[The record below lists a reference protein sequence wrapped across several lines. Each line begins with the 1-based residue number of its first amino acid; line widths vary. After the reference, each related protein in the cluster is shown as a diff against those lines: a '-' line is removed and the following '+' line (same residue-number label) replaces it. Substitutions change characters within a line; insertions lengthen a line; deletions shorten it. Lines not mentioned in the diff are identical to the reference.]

1 MWMGESFTL
10 QISYEDDSV
19 DTMEYK
25 GEQYLRELMQRCMV
39 QVPGNGLKGMVSS
52 GKVNHYNLNIRPY

>member
-1 MWMGESFTL
+1 MLFIFRHFLEDFEILTKELVQMWMGESFTL

-25 GEQYLRELMQRCMV
+25 GEQYLRELM
-39 QVPGNGLKGMVSS
+39 
-52 GKVNHYNLNIRPY
+52 